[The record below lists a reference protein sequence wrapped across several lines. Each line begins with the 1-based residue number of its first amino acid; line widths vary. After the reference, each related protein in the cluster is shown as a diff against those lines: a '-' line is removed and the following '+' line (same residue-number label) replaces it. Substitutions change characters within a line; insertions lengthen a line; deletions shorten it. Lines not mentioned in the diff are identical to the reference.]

1 MPTKDNSFTIT
12 HEFDCPVEQVFAA
25 WTIPELLKKWL
36 APKDYSLI
44 FAKADI
50 KPDSESHYCMISK
63 RGIEIW
69 HKLFYKDIIEPAKI
83 SYTQVYSN
91 EQGQI
96 QAHPMIKDFPA
107 EILTT
112 VLLDEKDGKTTLKL
126 TWEPLNA
133 SIEESTKFSD
143 EVFDLSQEWGG
154 TFKRLA
160 DCLANKS

>member
-1 MPTKDNSFTIT
+1 MKFSITTYEDLPT
-12 HEFDCPVEQVFAA
+12 
-25 WTIPELLKKWL
+25 
-36 APKDYSLI
+36 Y
-44 FAKADI
+44 
-50 KPDSESHYCMISK
+50 
-63 RGIEIW
+63 IE
-69 HKLFYKDIIEPAKI
+69 YI

-133 SIEESTKFSD
+133 SIEEITKFSD